1 MKHFHKLVGC
11 TCDAARIRRTIFR
24 KITRL
29 NFSCNKYFLE
39 TIYGE
44 NKQQDLNCGENR
56 QKYSKHE
63 KKYIIIKIDK

>member
-1 MKHFHKLVGC
+1 MKHFHKLVGW
-11 TCDAARIRRTIFR
+11 AARIRRTIFR

-44 NKQQDLNCGENR
+44 NKQGFNCGKN
-56 QKYSKHE
+56 
-63 KKYIIIKIDK
+63 